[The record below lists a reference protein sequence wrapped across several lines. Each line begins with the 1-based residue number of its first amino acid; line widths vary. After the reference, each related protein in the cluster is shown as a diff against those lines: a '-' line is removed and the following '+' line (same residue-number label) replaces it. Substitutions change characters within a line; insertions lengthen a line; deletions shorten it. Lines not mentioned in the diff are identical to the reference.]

1 MSFNLP
7 SDEFGRVAQLPP
19 NTLRIS
25 PEAPFT
31 VSTTSVEK
39 TVVQGEH
46 IEIQADTASVF
57 FKWGTDDCTTAN
69 ADGRVIFGT
78 NRNRYVVPNNITA
91 INFITASGS
100 ASVIL
105 IRQ

>member
-7 SDEFGRVAQLPP
+7 ADELGRVAQLPP
-19 NTLRIS
+19 NKIRIDS
-25 PEAPFT
+25 EAPFNVT
-31 VSTTSVEK
+31 STPSVEK
-39 TVVQGEH
+39 TVVQGDF
-46 IEIQADTASVF
+46 IEIQSDTADVF

-69 ADGRVIFGT
+69 ADGRVKAGEY
-78 NRNRYVVPNNITA
+78 RNYVVPNNITA
-91 INFITASGS
+91 INFITALGT

>member
-19 NTLRIS
+19 NTLRIA
-25 PEAPFT
+25 PEAPFNVT
-31 VSTTSVEK
+31 STPSVEK
-39 TVVQGEH
+39 TVVQGEY
-46 IEIQADTASVF
+46 IEIQSDTTDVF

-69 ADGRVIFGT
+69 ANGRVKAGAY
-78 NRNRYVVPNNITA
+78 RNYVVPNNITA
-91 INFITASGS
+91 INFITAANT

>member
-1 MSFNLP
+1 MFNLP

-19 NTLRIS
+19 NTLRVGA
-25 PEAPFT
+25 EAPFT
-31 VSTTSVEK
+31 VSTSTVEK
-39 TVVQGEH
+39 TVIQGEY

-78 NRNRYVVPNNITA
+78 NHNRFIVPNGITA

>member
-1 MSFNLP
+1 MFNLP
-7 SDEFGRVAQLPP
+7 SDEFGRPVQLTP
-19 NTLRIS
+19 NKVRIA

-31 VSTTSVEK
+31 VSTTTVEK
-39 TVVQGEH
+39 TVVQGDF

-57 FKWGTDDCTTAN
+57 FKWGADDCTTAN
-69 ADGRVIFGT
+69 ADGRVLAGT
-78 NRNRYVVPNNITA
+78 YRHYVVPNNITA

>member
-7 SDEFGRVAQLPP
+7 SDEFGRPVQLTP
-19 NTLRIS
+19 NKTRTS

-31 VSTTSVEK
+31 VSTSTVEK
-39 TVVQGEH
+39 TVAQGDF
-46 IEIQADTASVF
+46 IEIQADTADVF
-57 FKWGTDDCTTAN
+57 FKWGADDATTAN
-69 ADGRVIFGT
+69 ADGRVKANTYRHYI
-78 NRNRYVVPNNITA
+78 VPNNITA
-91 INFITASGS
+91 INLITASGS